1 MANIILTEI
10 TIKML
15 LESGL
20 VEPGTII
27 YSDTKPVK
35 TAKINSDG
43 LISIDIDGQNN
54 IGFHRPGGIKTMK
67 KSIITAILVFCFFLA
82 SCGEAKQIGLGR
94 IMIRKQKQI
103 FQSQQKNR

>member
-10 TIKML
+10 TIKIL

-43 LISIDIDGQNN
+43 LISIDIDGNRKLYPYPSGAARAIVN
-54 IGFHRPGGIKTMK
+54 LSVNGWTFWKIK
-67 KSIITAILVFCFFLA
+67 IN
-82 SCGEAKQIGLGR
+82 GELKEISYLRTIYKMQ
-94 IMIRKQKQI
+94 
-103 FQSQQKNR
+103 F

>member
-43 LISIDIDGQNN
+43 LISIDIDGNRKLYPYPSGAARAIVN
-54 IGFHRPGGIKTMK
+54 LSVNGWTFWKIK
-67 KSIITAILVFCFFLA
+67 IN
-82 SCGEAKQIGLGR
+82 GELKEISYLRTIYKMQ
-94 IMIRKQKQI
+94 
-103 FQSQQKNR
+103 F

>member
-1 MANIILTEI
+1 
-10 TIKML
+10 ML

-43 LISIDIDGQNN
+43 LISIDIDGNRKLYPYPSGAARAIVN
-54 IGFHRPGGIKTMK
+54 LSVNGWTFWKIK
-67 KSIITAILVFCFFLA
+67 IN
-82 SCGEAKQIGLGR
+82 GELKEISYLRTIYKMQ
-94 IMIRKQKQI
+94 
-103 FQSQQKNR
+103 F

>member
-43 LISIDIDGQNN
+43 LISIDIDGNRKLYPYPSGAARAIVN
-54 IGFHRPGGIKTMK
+54 LSVNGWTFGKSKSTESLK
-67 KSIITAILVFCFFLA
+67 KYHI
-82 SCGEAKQIGLGR
+82 
-94 IMIRKQKQI
+94 
-103 FQSQQKNR
+103 